1 MPMLALEPINVGY
14 SYSESGT
21 VNTSPL
27 AAEDVW
33 SFLELF
39 VNRFPEYSDTLHI
52 SGESYGG
59 TYLPNIAHV
68 IHTKNKEIKA
78 RAAQGLLP
86 KAKVQT
92 LNLASVLIGNGEPF
106 SLWSPPILFNFMCF
120 SGLTEP
126 YTQFASVPEY
136 ACDGPY
142 PVFDT
147 NGPQC
152 TSLRAKVPTCQRLIK
167 SCYDHNNR
175 LTCVPAALY
184 CWSQLFGPFQVRRNF
199 KFTRLIS

>member
-1 MPMLALEPINVGY
+1 VPFFDPSPTWYSFHIPEPINVGY

-39 VNRFPEYSDTLHI
+39 INRFPEYSDTLHI

-78 RAAQGLLP
+78 REAQGLLP
-86 KAKVQT
+86 KPKVQQ
-92 LNLASVLIGNGEPF
+92 LNLASVLIGNGTP
-106 SLWSPPILFNFMCF
+106 LPR
-120 SGLTEP
+120 SG
-126 YTQFASVPEY
+126 
-136 ACDGPY
+136 
-142 PVFDT
+142 
-147 NGPQC
+147 
-152 TSLRAKVPTCQRLIK
+152 
-167 SCYDHNNR
+167 
-175 LTCVPAALY
+175 
-184 CWSQLFGPFQVRRNF
+184 
-199 KFTRLIS
+199 

>member
-1 MPMLALEPINVGY
+1 MLILASEPINVGY

-39 VNRFPEYSDTLHI
+39 INRFPEYSDTLHI

-68 IHTKNKEIKA
+68 IHSKNKEIKA

-86 KAKVQT
+86 KPKVQT
-92 LNLASVLIGNGEPF
+92 LNLASVLIGNGVYPNV
-106 SLWSPPILFNFMCF
+106 LSPPIHI
-120 SGLTEP
+120 LTRGM
-126 YTQFASVPEY
+126 SR
-136 ACDGPY
+136 
-142 PVFDT
+142 FD
-147 NGPQC
+147 
-152 TSLRAKVPTCQRLIK
+152 
-167 SCYDHNNR
+167 
-175 LTCVPAALY
+175 
-184 CWSQLFGPFQVRRNF
+184 
-199 KFTRLIS
+199 